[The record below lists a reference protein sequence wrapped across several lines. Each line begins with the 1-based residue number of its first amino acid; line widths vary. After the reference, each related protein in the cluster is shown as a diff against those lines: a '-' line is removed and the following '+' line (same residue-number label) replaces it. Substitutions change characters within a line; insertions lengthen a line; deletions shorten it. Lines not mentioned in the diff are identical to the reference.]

1 MNNDQFMTLKAK
13 LEAQSHSTNRHMA
26 SIASSSK
33 SLRLFETYNDVIQR
47 PVDLKRR
54 INGTVLHVGFGSCPR
69 GSRLKSFNTCRTSSY
84 LPGFAATSCSYQCS
98 PQSKGNL
105 VLQ

>member
-26 SIASSSK
+26 SVASSSK

-54 INGTVLHVGFGSCPR
+54 INGTVLHVGLGHAR
-69 GSRLKSFNTCRTSSY
+69 EEAG
-84 LPGFAATSCSYQCS
+84 
-98 PQSKGNL
+98 
-105 VLQ
+105 